1 MGKTKTFLASY
12 GATLFWAGLIMVL
25 CILPGNELPNIDFW
39 DIDIEDK
46 LAHAGVFFILG
57 FLLFMGRFRR
67 KAKPITKKSLI
78 KMMVLMA
85 VYGAAT
91 EIIQELFIPTRFG
104 DIMDF
109 VADTAGGILGIVF
122 AKWMFVKKR

>member
-1 MGKTKTFLASY
+1 
-12 GATLFWAGLIMVL
+12 MVL